1 MAERSM
7 KEKLTKYSY
16 HPKNPKKLRL
26 REVLHKLR
34 DFRLLFIFSIPLWF
48 MWIGAFL
55 AVITVWISYPQMK
68 QEDTTGMV
76 LFTIG
81 VVFAAALIVLI
92 YFLIFAIKKHQ
103 DMKTVVVNTRRYLPD
118 LPEDF
123 TKAVEKDLEKGMP
136 YLKSHNLGISKN
148 YVFGNLTLVN
158 FTPVIIPKKE
168 IVEVLYEIFEGA
180 STTVAHNGH
189 VTNARNFYQ
198 YFFFRLKNGNYV
210 PVQVNDKF
218 KLDLALAAIE
228 RAGLKTVELD
238 RGKIK
243 DALRSKKNRNT
254 YVKESERII
263 VRKYDVTKIVPFPN
277 DGDLVSFEKLY
288 YGEDDD
294 LHVSIKNKDGQEIDF
309 ILDEASLILTEV

>member
-48 MWIGAFL
+48 MWIGGML
-55 AVITVWISYPQMK
+55 AVISVWISYPYMK
-68 QEDTTGMV
+68 EEDRSGIII
-76 LFTIG
+76 FTAAMI
-81 VVFAAALIVLI
+81 FAAVLIVLI
-92 YFLIFAIKKHQ
+92 YLLIFAIKKHQ
-103 DMKTVVVNTRRYLPD
+103 DMKAVVINTKKYLPD

-198 YFFFRLKNGNYV
+198 YFFFRLKNGLYV

-277 DGDLVSFEKLY
+277 DGNLVSFEKLY

-294 LHVSIKNKDGQEIDF
+294 LHVSIKNKDGQEMDF
-309 ILDEASLILTEV
+309 VMDEESLIFTAV